1 MKYVIGID
9 GGGTKTLLKIA
20 DLKGNLLAVCE
31 GGPSNINSQGREY
44 VKNVL
49 EDIIQ
54 LGIKKIKEDIEDC
67 CSLCIG
73 TAGVDRSEDKKIVED
88 IMRSIGIKNK
98 LIVTNDAETALY
110 GGVSGGEGIIVI
122 SGTGSICFGR
132 NSSGEVCRAGG
143 WGHILGDEGSGYDI
157 GRRALISIAR
167 SSDGRDDGTLLTSMV
182 LEHLKLKNPEDII
195 GFVYRSSTGKREISE
210 IAKIVDNAYKMG
222 DNTSKRIL
230 KYSAEE
236 LYKCTLPVIKKLNF
250 TDKAVNMAVSGSVL
264 TKNQYIFSEFKG
276 MVNKT
281 YPLINVSGMKND
293 AAWGAVLMA
302 LNK

>member
-9 GGGTKTLLKIA
+9 GGGTKTLLKLA

-31 GGPSNINSQGREY
+31 GGPSNINSLGREN
-44 VKNVL
+44 VKKVL
-49 EDIIQ
+49 NDIIQ
-54 LGIKKIKEDIEDC
+54 YGIKEIGENIENC

-73 TAGVDRSEDKKIVED
+73 TAGVDREEDRKIVEN
-88 IMRSIGIKNK
+88 IIRSIGIKNK
-98 LIVTNDAETALY
+98 LIVTNDAETALF

-132 NSSGEVCRAGG
+132 NSSGEICRAGG

-167 SSDGRDDGTLLTSMV
+167 SSDGRDEDTMLTSMV
-182 LEHLKLKNPEDII
+182 LEHLKLKRPEDLI
-195 GFVYRSSTGKREISE
+195 GFVYRSNTGKKEISE
-210 IAKIVDNAYKMG
+210 IAKIVDNAYKLG

-230 KYSAEE
+230 RYSAEE

-264 TKNQYIFSEFKG
+264 TKNQYILNEFKDR
-276 MVNKT
+276 VNQV
-281 YPLINVSGMKND
+281 YPLINVTGMKND

-302 LNK
+302 LNE